1 LKIISLEKV
10 MEAIHATQSVG
21 ISELKLNPTAVIES
35 ADGGAVAI
43 LNRNKPVAY
52 LLPAD
57 RYEALLDRLE
67 DYELADIVR
76 ARRNEPLVES
86 TSTND
91 IQAKVQTQRRE
102 GVAKA

>member
-1 LKIISLEKV
+1 
-10 MEAIHATQSVG
+10 MDAIHATQSVG
-21 ISELKLNPTAVIES
+21 ISELKLNPTAVIEG

-57 RYEALLDRLE
+57 QYEALLDPLE

-76 ARRNEPLVES
+76 ARQNEPLIEV
-86 TSTND
+86 D
-91 IQAKVQTQRRE
+91 IHK
-102 GVAKA
+102 

>member
-1 LKIISLEKV
+1 LKIISLEKI

-57 RYEALLDRLE
+57 QYEALLDRLE

-76 ARRNEPLVES
+76 ARQDEPLVEV
-86 TSTND
+86 D
-91 IQAKVQTQRRE
+91 IHK
-102 GVAKA
+102 

>member
-1 LKIISLEKV
+1 MKIISSEKTV
-10 MEAIHATQSVG
+10 DAIHATQSVG
-21 ISELKLNPTAVIES
+21 ISELKLNPTAVIEG

-57 RYEALLDRLE
+57 QYELLLDRLE

-76 ARRNEPLVES
+76 ARQNEPLIEV
-86 TSTND
+86 D
-91 IQAKVQTQRRE
+91 IHK
-102 GVAKA
+102 

>member
-1 LKIISLEKV
+1 MKIISSEKTV
-10 MEAIHATQSVG
+10 DAIHATQSVG
-21 ISELKLNPTAVIES
+21 ISELKLNPTAVIEG

-57 RYEALLDRLE
+57 QYEALLDRLE

-76 ARRNEPLVES
+76 ARQNEPLIEV
-86 TSTND
+86 D
-91 IQAKVQTQRRE
+91 IHK
-102 GVAKA
+102 

>member
-35 ADGGAVAI
+35 ADGVAVAI
-43 LNRNKPVAY
+43 LNRNKPVGY

-57 RYEALLDRLE
+57 RYEALLDQLE
-67 DYELADIVR
+67 DYELADIAR
-76 ARRNEPLVES
+76 ARRNEPLVEV
-86 TSTND
+86 D
-91 IQAKVQTQRRE
+91 IHK
-102 GVAKA
+102 

>member
-1 LKIISLEKV
+1 
-10 MEAIHATQSVG
+10 
-21 ISELKLNPTAVIES
+21 
-35 ADGGAVAI
+35 
-43 LNRNKPVAY
+43 VAY

-76 ARRNEPLVES
+76 ARQDEPLVKVDIHK
-86 TSTND
+86 D
-91 IQAKVQTQRRE
+91 IQAEVQTQRGE

>member
-1 LKIISLEKV
+1 MKIISSEKTV
-10 MEAIHATQSVG
+10 DAIHATQSVG
-21 ISELKLNPTAVIES
+21 ISELKLNPTAVFEG

-57 RYEALLDRLE
+57 QYEALLDRLE

-76 ARRNEPLVES
+76 ARQNEPLIEV
-86 TSTND
+86 D
-91 IQAKVQTQRRE
+91 IHK
-102 GVAKA
+102 

>member
-1 LKIISLEKV
+1 MKIVSLEKI

-35 ADGGAVAI
+35 AEGGAIAV

-57 RYEALLDRLE
+57 LYEALLNRLE
-67 DYELADIVR
+67 DYELGELVR
-76 ARRNEPLVES
+76 ARQ
-86 TSTND
+86 ND
-91 IQAKVQTQRRE
+91 PTVKVNINDL
-102 GVAKA
+102 